1 MREAITAALK
11 AAMTSGEKDKVSTLR
26 MMQAAIKD
34 RDIEVRTQGRATITE
49 DEMLALFQ
57 KMVKQRQE
65 SAALYEQG
73 NRPELADKE
82 KAEIA
87 VIQSFMP
94 QQLSADETRAALTD
108 IIKETGASSMKDM
121 GKIMPVLKARY
132 TGRMDMGLANSLMK
146 ELLGAA

>member
-1 MREAITAALK
+1 MRDAIMAALK
-11 AAMTSGEKDKVSTLR
+11 TAMTSGEKEKVSTLR

-34 RDIEVRTQGRATITE
+34 RDIEVRTQGRTTITE
-49 DEMLALFQ
+49 DEMMTLFQ

-73 NRPELADKE
+73 GRNDLAAKE
-82 KAEIA
+82 KAEID

-94 QQLSADETRAALTD
+94 QQLSKDDTRTILQN
-108 IIKETGASSMKDM
+108 IINETGATSLKDI
-121 GKIMPVLKARY
+121 GKIMPLLKSRY
-132 TGRMDMGLANSLMK
+132 TGRLDMGLANGLLK